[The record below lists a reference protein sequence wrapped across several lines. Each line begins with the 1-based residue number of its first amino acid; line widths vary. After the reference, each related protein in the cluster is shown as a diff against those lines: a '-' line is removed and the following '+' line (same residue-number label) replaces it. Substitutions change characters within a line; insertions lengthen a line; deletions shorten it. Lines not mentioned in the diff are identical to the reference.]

1 MEEKKSFGD
10 LIDAAKSG
18 DMDQVIN
25 LLNSRKYSYD
35 TINNAL
41 IEAEQKGHNEV
52 ASWIRQYMQ
61 EHCDELEP
69 REYHEHINEKYVAYM
84 KSKEKEQ
91 EQAKSQTKKKNKCK
105 TYDVGDD

>member
-69 REYHEHINEKYVAYM
+69 REYHEHINEKYVAAM
-84 KSKEKEQ
+84 KAREKEQ
-91 EQAKSQTKKKNKCK
+91 AKEKKIKKEHD
-105 TYDVGDD
+105 YEIEI